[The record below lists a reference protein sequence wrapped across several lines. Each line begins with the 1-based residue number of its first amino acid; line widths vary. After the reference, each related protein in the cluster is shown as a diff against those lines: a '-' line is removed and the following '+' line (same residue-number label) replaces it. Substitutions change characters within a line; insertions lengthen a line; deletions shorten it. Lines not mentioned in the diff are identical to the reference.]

1 MIHLG
6 PAESHG
12 FLRPS
17 SNIWLASC
25 HLGCAEFRDSM
36 HPHPAVL
43 PRAVPCRSRAAEL
56 APKLADHQIQ
66 KQEMRSRTGKKRRK
80 QEGEVIY

>member
-12 FLRPS
+12 FLRPG

-25 HLGCAEFRDSM
+25 HPGCAEFGGSV
-36 HPHPAVL
+36 HPHPAV
-43 PRAVPCRSRAAEL
+43 PPHAVPCRSRAAEL
-56 APKLADHQIQ
+56 APKLTDHQIQ
-66 KQEMRSRTGKKRRK
+66 KAGDEKQDRK
-80 QEGEVIY
+80 EEEKTRG